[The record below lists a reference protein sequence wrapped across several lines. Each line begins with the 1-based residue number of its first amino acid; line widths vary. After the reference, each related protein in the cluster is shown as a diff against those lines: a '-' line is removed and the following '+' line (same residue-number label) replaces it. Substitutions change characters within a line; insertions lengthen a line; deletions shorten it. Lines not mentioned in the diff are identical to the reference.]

1 MTETTEPTVTKTENL
16 PCGCIREH
24 MSDGTGREIPC
35 IPHSLARAGQLLAH
49 VGESMLRDKM
59 RAQQQIQQ
67 SAINAIMIEE
77 KKRKERERS

>member
-1 MTETTEPTVTKTENL
+1 MTENKQDEVTVTKTDKL

-35 IPHSLARAGQLLAH
+35 VMHSLIRAGQLLANA
-49 VGESMLRDKM
+49 GQIMLNDKM
-59 RAQQQIQQ
+59 RAEQQLQQ

-77 KKRKERERS
+77 KKRKQRS